1 MNPMSENKAHFL
13 ALIGQPPGQKGRN
26 TKYDSDLHCQMV
38 RDLGQKGEFQEAWAS
53 EMGITITTMR
63 DWVRKHEEFREAV
76 IIAHQ
81 LLVTFWT
88 RKVAENVTVRRVDGM
103 TTEQAI
109 PGMFNILMRRFPA
122 IYGKSPI
129 DLQAWLMEVQSE
141 ADVQNTGALTAD
153 GAKAAPTDE
162 LQARLEAL
170 RRRRTE
176 EGEV

>member
-1 MNPMSENKAHFL
+1 MSENKAHFL
-13 ALIGQPPGQKGRN
+13 ALIGQPPGGKGRN
-26 TKYDSDLHCQMV
+26 TKYDPDLHCQMV
-38 RDLGQKGEFQEAWAS
+38 MDLAQAGEFQEAWAS
-53 EMGITITTMR
+53 EIGITITTMR

-88 RKVAENVTVRRVDGM
+88 RKVAQNVTVKRAADGS

-109 PGMFNILMRRFPA
+109 PGMFNILMKRFPA

-129 DLQAWLMEVQSE
+129 DLQAWLME
-141 ADVQNTGALTAD
+141 AQNVDGAAPEALTAETV
-153 GAKAAPTDE
+153 KATSTDE
-162 LQARLEAL
+162 LHARLEAL

-176 EGEV
+176 EQG